1 MSRIHSLKHAMLAL
15 LFLLFVAPARADE
28 VRIVSTGSSPAR
40 VFTDNQF
47 ELKVSKD
54 LRCNNCRVTI
64 DHRFGD
70 LNVRTQSGSTVSVRA
85 FIRSSN
91 PEIGKA
97 IRIVAEEEAD
107 GVSIKTVFPE
117 IHIRNGHISYSVD
130 MTVTI
135 PPNSPLNAKNQFGE
149 TDVRGLRASSTIENR
164 QGSITFAD
172 ARGTSHTI
180 SNAFGGIDVDDVES
194 DLTVN
199 NNNGSISVNKA
210 RGRLA
215 ITNRFGSVTVDD
227 AKRDVTIGNANGA
240 VTALDIGGT
249 LKVTNAFGNVKA
261 ASISGTADITT
272 TNARVDLANIQ
283 GSAIVKN
290 SFGSVVVQSVKGS
303 FTADC
308 QNSKVDASHIDG
320 NVKVDTAFGGVTL
333 QNIGGLVDVTTS
345 NGNIVVMDGGSLTA
359 ESRFGSVRAE
369 RIRGSADIK
378 GSNGGITLQEINGD
392 VKVRTSFGAAF
403 VSGASGG
410 IDVQNDNGAIS
421 VERLRAGGC
430 KPIALRTSFSSIR
443 VTLPDNTGYSVNA
456 RTSFGHIR
464 SAIPVSTTNAGD
476 DTLIGTIG
484 RGGCRL
490 DLTTSNGSITI
501 EKE

>member
-1 MSRIHSLKHAMLAL
+1 MSRINSLTRAIFAL
-15 LFLLFVAPARADE
+15 LVLLFVAPAYAGGSYAYT
-28 VRIVSTGSSPAR
+28 VSSNS
-40 VFTDNQF
+40 TDDSRYEQKF
-47 ELKVSKD
+47 SKD
-54 LRCNNCRVTI
+54 LHLSGNGRVTI

-70 LNVRTQSGSTVSVRA
+70 LQVRTQSGNTVSVRA
-85 FIRSSN
+85 TIRSSD
-91 PEIGKA
+91 PDIGSA
-97 IRIVAEEEAD
+97 IRIVAAEEAG
-107 GVSIKTVFPE
+107 GVSVKTILPE
-117 IHIRNGHISYSVD
+117 VHIRHGHISYSVD

-135 PPNSPLNAKNQFGE
+135 PTNAPLTAKNQFGE
-149 TDVRGLRASSTIENR
+149 TNVRGLRAASIIENR

-172 ARGTSHTI
+172 ARGSSHSI

-199 NNNGSISVNKA
+199 NNNGSITVDNV

-227 AKRDVTIGNANGA
+227 AKRDVTIGNANGT
-240 VTALDIGGT
+240 VSALDVGGS

-261 ASISGTADITT
+261 ASIGGTADVTT
-272 TNARVDLANIQ
+272 TNARVDLVNIQ

-290 SFGSVVVQSVKGS
+290 SFGSVVAQNIKGS

-308 QNSKVDASHIDG
+308 DNSKVDAARIDG
-320 NVKVDTAFGGVTL
+320 NVKVGTAFGGVTL

-345 NGNIVVMDGGSLTA
+345 NGNIVVTDSGAFTA
-359 ESRFGSVRAE
+359 ETRFGSVRAE
-369 RIRGSADIK
+369 RIRGGADVK
-378 GSNGGITLQEINGD
+378 GSNGGITLQEISGD

-403 VSGASGG
+403 ISGANGA

-464 SAIPVSTTNAGD
+464 SAIPVSTTSAGD
-476 DTLIGTIG
+476 DSLIGTIG

-490 DLTTSNGSITI
+490 DLATSNGSITI